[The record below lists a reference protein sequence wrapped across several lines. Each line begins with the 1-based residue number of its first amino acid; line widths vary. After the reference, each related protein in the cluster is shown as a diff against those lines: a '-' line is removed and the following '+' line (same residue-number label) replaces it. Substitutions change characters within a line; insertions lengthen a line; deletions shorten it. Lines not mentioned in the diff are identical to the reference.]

1 MQGGILGKTKAEVHN
16 KIDRLMEGF
25 LDYTTDRLSSI
36 TRYNTRK
43 VIRKQSV
50 MEHSGAVTLIAMVFS
65 DYFNEVGIENDTQKV
80 LRMAIVHDMDEV
92 VSGDLP
98 YDAKYSQ
105 GKLSEN
111 LRNALHELTSYHVDM
126 TLKMMKDKKLE
137 RSYKNL
143 LDEEHAKDTVEA
155 KIVKLA
161 DTADTI
167 IYSMQEEKTGNKQLF
182 REVRKHQTVKLH
194 SLIDDLLK
202 K

>member
-1 MQGGILGKTKAEVHN
+1 M
-16 KIDRLMEGF
+16 DGF

-65 DYFNEVGIENDTQKV
+65 DYLNGMGIANDAERV
-80 LRMAIVHDMDEV
+80 LRMSILHDMDEV

-126 TLKMMKDKKLE
+126 TLKMMKDRNLE
-137 RSYKNL
+137 HIYKGL
-143 LDEEHAKDTVEA
+143 LDEEHAKRTIEA

-167 IYSMQEEKTGNKQLF
+167 IYSMQEEKTGNRQLF
-182 REVRKHQTVKLH
+182 REVRKHQTKKLH
-194 SLIDDLLK
+194 DMIDELLK

>member
-1 MQGGILGKTKAEVHN
+1 MHNGIDK
-16 KIDRLMEGF
+16 LMEGF

-65 DYFNEVGIENDTQKV
+65 DYFNAIGIANDTEKV
-80 LRMAIVHDMDEV
+80 LRMSILHDMDEV

-105 GKLSEN
+105 GRLSEN
-111 LRNALHELTSYHVDM
+111 LRNALYELTSYHVDM
-126 TLKMMKDKKLE
+126 TLKMMKDRNLE
-137 RSYKNL
+137 RSYKGL
-143 LDEEHAKDTVEA
+143 LEEEHAKKTVEA

-182 REVRKHQTVKLH
+182 REVRKHQMVKLH
-194 SLIDDLLK
+194 TMIDELLK
-202 K
+202 R